1 MEFLKELFGDQAL
14 TFDQLSEAV
23 RGKGLQVVDASGGAY
38 VPKDQADALAAQL
51 GEANKKLEG
60 YDPTWK
66 EKAEAAQQ
74 KLEAQQFSFALEKA
88 VSTARPRNVQAVMAL
103 LDRDKLT
110 FAGGEVI
117 GLEKQVE
124 ALKKGADTAFLFEEP
139 RPVKTALS
147 HQNAHEVGGSDRKE
161 AANEALR
168 AVFGGAE

>member
-1 MEFLKELFGDQAL
+1 M
-14 TFDQLSEAV
+14 
-23 RGKGLQVVDASGGAY
+23 
-38 VPKDQADALAAQL
+38 
-51 GEANKKLEG
+51 
-60 YDPTWK
+60 
-66 EKAEAAQQ
+66 
-74 KLEAQQFSFALEKA
+74 
-88 VSTARPRNVQAVMAL
+88 STARPRNVQAVMAL

-124 ALKKGADTAFLFEEP
+124 ALKKGADTAFLFEEQ